1 MLGRLTCFCN
11 PAIVCQSC
19 LTIALLRSDD
29 ICIYFTC
36 VSYILYELY
45 LFNYLPISS
54 FSCVWVLNSWP
65 HPSSMR
71 IMILVSVRTS
81 SGKNLVSKILVNMSV
96 LVKISFNH
104 ISTPTFWILLIK
116 KLRYD
121 QNKFDE
127 TKLCLDSVPGPRAA
141 IPSLTNADM
150 FLILWIMS
158 SEVVQIYH
166 YH

>member
-1 MLGRLTCFCN
+1 MVHFFLIFSLKLLEKLGSIKNLTIQVLGRLTCFCN

-19 LTIALLRSDD
+19 LPIALLRSDD

-71 IMILVSVRTS
+71 IMILVSVGTS
-81 SGKNLVSKILVNMSV
+81 SGKELSKQ
-96 LVKISFNH
+96 
-104 ISTPTFWILLIK
+104 
-116 KLRYD
+116 D
-121 QNKFDE
+121 
-127 TKLCLDSVPGPRAA
+127 PGQYVC
-141 IPSLTNADM
+141 TGKN
-150 FLILWIMS
+150 
-158 SEVVQIYH
+158 
-166 YH
+166 